1 MEQKRTRPKKASRGE
16 WIFAIILGAVFLTWF
31 FSTRDYRTSEEKMND
46 KIEEKVREERINA
59 RISES
64 RQSRYTDLLADT
76 KRDLKAYGI
85 NYTNVEVAE
94 SGCLW
99 VYVVDNGKN
108 RDGLATTLC
117 SRAKRDFV
125 SCVTIVDS
133 QGNTLGRSMCK

>member
-1 MEQKRTRPKKASRGE
+1 
-16 WIFAIILGAVFLTWF
+16 
-31 FSTRDYRTSEEKMND
+31 MND
-46 KIEEKVREERINA
+46 EIEEQVREDRINA

-76 KRDLKAYGI
+76 KHDLKAYGV
-85 NYTNVEVAE
+85 NYTNVEIAE